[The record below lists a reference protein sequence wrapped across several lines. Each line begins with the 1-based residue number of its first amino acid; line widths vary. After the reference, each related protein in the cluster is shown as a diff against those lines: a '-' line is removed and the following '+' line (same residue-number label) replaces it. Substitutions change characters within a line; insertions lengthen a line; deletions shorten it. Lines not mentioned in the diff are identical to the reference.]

1 MHSVL
6 VFDFDRLNNLS
17 ISSSVITF
25 FLLPFVSVFCLF
37 PVLFNLAVLFFHK
50 PFVLIARRMFETSLV
65 RVVIAPP
72 SLAFLLRPRFYLLCI
87 NTNDY
92 YYNTIFHVKG
102 GSGKYIL
109 GKGGNG

>member
-1 MHSVL
+1 M
-6 VFDFDRLNNLS
+6 
-17 ISSSVITF
+17 
-25 FLLPFVSVFCLF
+25 FCLF
-37 PVLFNLAVLFFHK
+37 PVLFNFAVLFFHK
-50 PFVLIARRMFETSLV
+50 PFVLMALRMLETSLV

-102 GSGKYIL
+102 GSGKYIKGIVGNISRKKGL
-109 GKGGNG
+109 GDVEVRGILADSFGIIMK